1 MDVLWVIIEVT
12 TLIIAIYISF
22 DSIGHYYV
30 DKRISDRLETRGKV
44 WMILAIFVICF
55 WTVVL
60 KIVLWLLGIEL

>member
-1 MDVLWVIIEVT
+1 MDVLWVIIGVT

-22 DSIGHYYV
+22 DAIGHYV